1 MIWALLVALIPCIA
15 SAYTQPVPVP
25 DSVTADLK
33 EYTQLALAAY
43 ASENAITSWTCSVC
57 NGSVSDVQ
65 SVVYALSADGQEQ
78 GFVAAWPSRQ
88 VVVLSIRGS
97 RSLGSFIEDAQV
109 VETAISNL
117 TSVPAAVKLEP
128 ALVSAMDANPDFSVA
143 FVGHSLGA
151 ASSLLAA
158 VDLSLNGVVAPDY
171 VSIVNMGSPRV
182 GNVAFVNF
190 TQSLKFARLSRVVN
204 NNDIVPHLP
213 PESEAYRHL
222 STEYWI
228 EASGTVVTCD
238 DGQNNGEDTDCA
250 NSVPADQYSVAAHT
264 SYFNFTDP
272 SGTDPTSSATSST
285 LVAATSTAKS
295 TAGSGTSS
303 GAAMTATATVATS
316 SISRISSI
324 SMGYRISSFTG
335 LVLAATVGFF
345 SA

>member
-1 MIWALLVALIPCIA
+1 MCLRKHNSLIYDMIWALLVALIPCIA

-117 TSVPAAVKLEP
+117 TSVPAAVKVHSGFWNVWQLLKPQLEP

-204 NNDIVPHLP
+204 NNDIVPHLV
-213 PESEAYRHL
+213 SKIL
-222 STEYWI
+222 FW
-228 EASGTVVTCD
+228 SG
-238 DGQNNGEDTDCA
+238 
-250 NSVPADQYSVAAHT
+250 YSPLRTAPRIR
-264 SYFNFTDP
+264 SL
-272 SGTDPTSSATSST
+272 PTS
-285 LVAATSTAKS
+285 KH
-295 TAGSGTSS
+295 
-303 GAAMTATATVATS
+303 
-316 SISRISSI
+316 
-324 SMGYRISSFTG
+324 
-335 LVLAATVGFF
+335 
-345 SA
+345 